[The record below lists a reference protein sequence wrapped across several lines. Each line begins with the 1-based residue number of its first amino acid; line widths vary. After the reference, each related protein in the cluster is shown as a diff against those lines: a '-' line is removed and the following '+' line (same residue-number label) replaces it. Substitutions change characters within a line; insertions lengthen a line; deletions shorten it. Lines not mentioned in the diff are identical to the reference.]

1 MDADRFAPVLRTLI
15 ARPSRRAAVRLL
27 SGLGLAGL
35 IGLSDA
41 KKKHKHKK
49 KKCAKVGQR
58 TRKGRKKC
66 CKGLVEDGSGSCAQ
80 PASPPCVPRACPVTG
95 CGDLLDGCGGT
106 LRCGCP
112 ANQICL
118 RRGVCR
124 SCTVTCTGTPAQCG
138 VTLQTAI
145 SRGGTVYVCP
155 GTYQGGFTLF
165 DDAVTVIGAGG
176 GTDAARNTILDGN
189 AAGRVL
195 TINAAVGTVELERL
209 RITGGNNATASG
221 IRHGGTALRM
231 RECTVSGN
239 TSVDS
244 SGGGILIETGRT
256 LEMTRCTVRDNRATS
271 LTGIGTGGGIYAAGT
286 TTLTDC
292 LIEANHAAN
301 SGGGLFVIGGTT
313 TLRGTTQVRANA
325 AGLGGGIAV
334 ATGTNAAGTL
344 VIAETCRVTQNTAGE
359 GFGGGIRRFAGTV
372 TLQGTN
378 PSPIVVNNCHENCVG
393 AVPKCAAT
401 PVSC

>member
-1 MDADRFAPVLRTLI
+1 MDADRFAAVLRTLI
-15 ARPSRRAAVRLL
+15 ARPSRRAALRLL

-35 IGLSDA
+35 LGRTRA
-41 KKKHKHKK
+41 KKRHKK
-49 KKCAKVGQR
+49 RKCAKAGQR
-58 TRKGRKKC
+58 THKKRKKC
-66 CKGLVEDGSGSCAQ
+66 CKGLVEDPSRRCTQ
-80 PASPPCVPRACPVTG
+80 PASPQCVPGACPATG
-95 CGDLLDGCGGT
+95 CGDLSDGCGGT

-138 VTLQTAI
+138 VTLRTAI
-145 SRGGTVYVCP
+145 QGGGTVYVCP
-155 GTYQGGFTLF
+155 GRYQGGFVLT
-165 DDAVTVIGAGG
+165 DAVTVIGAGD

-195 TINAAVGTVELERL
+195 TINAGAGTVELERL
-209 RITGGNNATASG
+209 QISGGNSEGVSG
-221 IRHGGTALRM
+221 IDHGGTTLRL

-244 SGGGILIETGRT
+244 SGGGILVETGST

-271 LTGIGTGGGIYAAGT
+271 QTGIGTGGGIYAAGP

-325 AGLGGGIAV
+325 APAGGGIAV
-334 ATGTNAAGTL
+334 AAGTNAAGTL
-344 VIAETCRVTQNTAGE
+344 VIAETCRVTENMAGE
-359 GFGGGIRRFAGTV
+359 GLGGGVRRSAGTV
-372 TLQGTN
+372 TLQGAN

-393 AVPKCAAT
+393 TVPKCAAI